1 MSSLFA
7 SLKPVANV
15 VLAKVNVDD
24 NILHTHLDP

>member
-7 SLKPVANV
+7 SLEPIANA

-24 NILHTHLDP
+24 NILHTRLDP